1 MESQE
6 SSSPII
12 TRAVA
17 ASLRG
22 LYADAY
28 HFPGWQSLALR
39 ALGRLPQRAAQWLIP
54 RVQGATALDPTL
66 VQDLRIDTLAQER
79 LNDYQELRGR
89 FPAVVAG
96 VGMGG
101 ATAHL
106 AAAVGG
112 PFLPQAFVLTLQGGS
127 PDGDVRAYY
136 QRSADLALRLA
147 QMNPG
152 VLTIQH
158 YDPIHDGWL
167 TRQVN
172 HLRFK
177 LLDVPDHYKQF
188 IRELLEPGGE
198 VICLEGGAGWL
209 RYRVGER
216 SVFQVGGWGDI
227 SAEEFLEGSQRI
239 RDYCR
244 SIGME
249 NSDWRL
255 EGYDLERGPESEW
268 GSEPGFRA
276 ALEAFCQEEGYRF
289 TAIHFPHPQDVSRL
303 AFQAVQRL
311 LEKNGQHPSGVVVET
326 FTQYDATAVMRS
338 GLLPLWLIFNTQDS
352 ARFLAHMAAQFPRG
366 LPVFFS
372 PLVTFSVTPDMA
384 SWRDWEQALAGLDWI
399 NIGARRSHY
408 PADTLALLDWF
419 KPLRRWVEQH
429 PNPVT
434 GRLSGEELLELAQ
447 TE

>member
-17 ASLRG
+17 AALRG

-39 ALGRLPQRAAQWLIP
+39 GLGRLPQRAAQWLIP
-54 RVQGATALDPTL
+54 RVQGATALDPVL
-66 VQDLRIDTLAQER
+66 VQDLRIDALAQER
-79 LNDYQELRGR
+79 LEDYRDLRGR
-89 FPAVVAG
+89 FPALVAG

-106 AAAVGG
+106 SAAIGG
-112 PFLPQAFVLTLQGGS
+112 PFLPQAFVLTLRGGS

-136 QRSADLALRLA
+136 RRSADLALRLA
-147 QMNPG
+147 DANPG
-152 VLTIQH
+152 VMTIQH

-167 TRQVN
+167 TQQVN

-177 LLDVPDHYKQF
+177 LLDVPERYKQF
-188 IRELLEPGGE
+188 IRERLEPGGE
-198 VICLEGGAGWL
+198 IIYLEGGADWL

-227 SAEEFLEGSQRI
+227 SAEEFLQGSQRI

-244 SIGME
+244 SIGMAS
-249 NSDWRL
+249 SDWRL
-255 EGYDLERGPESEW
+255 DGFDLERGPESEW
-268 GSEPGFRA
+268 GSEPGFRS
-276 ALEAFCQEEGYRF
+276 ALEAFCDAEGYRF
-289 TAIHFPHPQDVSRL
+289 TAIHFPNPQDVSCL
-303 AFQAVQRL
+303 AFRAVQRL
-311 LEKNGQHPSGVVVET
+311 LEKNGQQPSGVIVET
-326 FTQYDATAVMRS
+326 FTQYDATAVTRS

-352 ARFLAHMAAQFPRG
+352 ARFLARMAGTFPRG

-372 PLVTFSVTPDMA
+372 PLATFSVTPDLA
-384 SWRDWEQALAGLDWI
+384 GWSDWEQALGGLDWI

-408 PADTLALLDWF
+408 PADTLALLNWF

-447 TE
+447 TG

>member
-17 ASLRG
+17 AALQG
-22 LYADAY
+22 MYADVY
-28 HFPGWQSLALR
+28 HFQAWQSLALR
-39 ALGRLPQRAAQWLIP
+39 ALGHLPQRAAQWLIP
-54 RVQGATALDPTL
+54 RVQGATALDPAL
-66 VQDLRIDTLAQER
+66 VQDLNIDTLAQAR
-79 LNDYQELRGR
+79 LDDYGDVRGQ

-101 ATAHL
+101 ATSHL
-106 AAAVGG
+106 AAAAGG
-112 PFLPQAFVLTLQGGS
+112 PFLPQAFVLTLQGGAQ
-127 PDGDVRAYY
+127 DGSVRAYY
-136 QRSADLALRLA
+136 QRSAELALRLA
-147 QMNPG
+147 EQNPG

-177 LLDVPDHYKQF
+177 LLDLPERYKQF
-188 IRELLEPGGE
+188 MRQRLEPGGE
-198 VICLEGGAGWL
+198 VICLEGGASWL
-209 RYRVGER
+209 RYRVGAR

-227 SAEEFLEGSQRI
+227 GAEEFLEGSDRI
-239 RDYCR
+239 RAYCR
-244 SIGME
+244 SIGMAS
-249 NSDWRL
+249 SDWRL
-255 EGYDLERGPESEW
+255 DGFALERGPESEW

-276 ALEAFCQEEGYRF
+276 ALEDFCRAEGYRF
-289 TAIHFPHPQDVSRL
+289 TVIQFPHPQDFSRL
-303 AFQAVQRL
+303 TFRAVQRL
-311 LEKNGQHPSGVVVET
+311 LEKNGQQPSGVLVET
-326 FTQYDATAVMRS
+326 FTQYDVTAVMRS

-352 ARFLAHMAAQFPRG
+352 ARFLAQMASTFPRG

-372 PLVTFSVTPDMA
+372 PLATFSVTPDMA
-384 SWRDWEQALAGLDWI
+384 GWGDWEQALAGLDWI

-408 PADTLALLDWF
+408 PADTLALLEWY

-429 PNPVT
+429 PNPVM
-434 GRLSGEELLELAQ
+434 GRLSGEELLELSQ
-447 TE
+447 VD